1 MNYSL
6 NVGTTMHRVKS
17 GNFSHKTF
25 FPRNIVEGTPY
36 FFIGA
41 GLYLIP
47 TVLPKEVCSPYTI
60 RPTSAG

>member
-1 MNYSL
+1 
-6 NVGTTMHRVKS
+6 MHRVKS